1 MVVFEP
7 TRGLTTKETHYCSG
21 CTHGIIHRLVGEVL
35 EEMELLDHT
44 IGVAPVGCSV
54 LAYDYFNCD
63 MHEAAHGRAPA
74 VATGIKRVL
83 PDRTVFAYQGD
94 GDLASIGTAE
104 IVHAAHRGEQIT
116 VIFVNNAIYGMTGG
130 QMAPTTLLGQR
141 TTTSPYGREQ
151 SHSGSP
157 LRMSEMLATID
168 GATFIERTAVNSPK
182 AVRATKKAI
191 REAFTV
197 QQKGQGFSMV
207 EVLSTCPTNWGMSP
221 LESLSWLE
229 EHMVPYFPLGNFRRP
244 AEDAAAVTNSGEVR
258 A

>member
-1 MVVFEP
+1 
-7 TRGLTTKETHYCSG
+7 
-21 CTHGIIHRLVGEVL
+21 
-35 EEMELLDHT
+35 
-44 IGVAPVGCSV
+44 
-54 LAYDYFNCD
+54 
-63 MHEAAHGRAPA
+63 
-74 VATGIKRVL
+74 
-83 PDRTVFAYQGD
+83 
-94 GDLASIGTAE
+94 
-104 IVHAAHRGEQIT
+104 
-116 VIFVNNAIYGMTGG
+116 
-130 QMAPTTLLGQR
+130 
-141 TTTSPYGREQ
+141 
-151 SHSGSP
+151 
-157 LRMSEMLATID
+157 MSEMLATID

-244 AEDAAAVTNSGEVR
+244 AEDAASVTNAGEVR